1 MGWIALPVSETAP
14 EGAAPAGEL
23 DVPAASS
30 CSFLHFTLH
39 DVRCSDLTPDGV
51 GVQWSLCLF
60 ITCLPFETALRVWDV
75 FFYDGAPALS
85 RVALALF
92 KLAEPAV
99 ASSTNA
105 IQALQALQRDPFRC
119 FPRPTALHLLD
130 ARPDTRSIQDVAQA
144 VPEPAVL
151 FDLAFGDRKCKVV
164 AADMARLRRRFG
176 P

>member
-1 MGWIALPVSETAP
+1 MSSTFQRLEADWQVVTMQ
-14 EGAAPAGEL
+14 
-23 DVPAASS
+23 ASS

-105 IQALQALQRDPFRC
+105 IQALQALQVSQH
-119 FPRPTALHLLD
+119 FPSDRP
-130 ARPDTRSIQDVAQA
+130 
-144 VPEPAVL
+144 
-151 FDLAFGDRKCKVV
+151 
-164 AADMARLRRRFG
+164 
-176 P
+176 